1 MLYYQD
7 DLWYQE
13 CGNPAEPRPCRPLA
27 RVNHTAFTDFNPV
40 TWGQPNLTEV
50 GGIDGDG
57 SLTYPGEN
65 GPLATIR
72 LVNVADGIEDV
83 ELFKQLGM
91 HLTSHARLVSTT
103 HASARAV
110 YGA

>member
-13 CGNPAEPRPCRPLA
+13 CNNPSDPRPCRPLS

-57 SLTYPGEN
+57 TVFQRN
-65 GPLATIR
+65 
-72 LVNVADGIEDV
+72 
-83 ELFKQLGM
+83 
-91 HLTSHARLVSTT
+91 ARLFTLILT
-103 HASARAV
+103 H
-110 YGA
+110 